1 VVNFRKFSIAVLRGG
16 PSTERDISLLSGK
29 AVLES
34 LRKQGYRVVDI
45 ILPDS
50 KDIDYLENWLLSQ
63 LKSHQIEICFIALHG
78 WFGEDGHIQEILE
91 KAGYSYTGSGPE
103 ASRLAMDKIASR
115 NLLEFNH
122 IPVPKYKIYESI
134 PVALPCDLQFPM
146 IIKPSCQGSSVG
158 LSKVDSPSQFYCGL
172 SQALRYDGRAIVEEF
187 IFGEE
192 LTVGILNERPLPVI
206 RIESSL
212 GIYNYQAKYT
222 PGFTNYI
229 VPADISEDVS
239 ARAQDYALT
248 AHNILGC
255 TGFSRVDMIYSP
267 QDNEIYVLE
276 VNTIPGLTTSS
287 LLPKAAKAVGINFD
301 NLVQI
306 MLKSAITRRRDV
318 CSSRESKK
326 TD

>member
-1 VVNFRKFSIAVLRGG
+1 MVNFRKFSIAVLRGG

-78 WFGEDGHIQEILE
+78 WFGEDGQVQEILE

-103 ASRLAMDKIASR
+103 ASRLAMDKIDSR
-115 NLLEFNH
+115 SLMELNH
-122 IPVPKYKIYESI
+122 VPVPRYKIYENI
-134 PVALPCDLQFPM
+134 TGDLPGDLQFPM

-158 LSKVDSPSQFYCGL
+158 LSKVESPSQFYSGL
-172 SQALRYDGRAIVEEF
+172 SQALSYDGRAIVEEF
-187 IFGEE
+187 IFGKE
-192 LTVGILNERPLPVI
+192 LTVGILNGKPLPVV

-229 VPADISEDVS
+229 IPADISEQVS
-239 ARAQDYALT
+239 ARAQDYAVK

-267 QDNEIYVLE
+267 QDNEVYVLE

-287 LLPKAAKAVGINFD
+287 LLPKAARAGGIDFD
-301 NLVQI
+301 NLVEI